1 MRVVRGWFMGGYS
14 NICSKD
20 VRINPLGCGVSV
32 GWLRV
37 RCVGVGG
44 LPGRNLGG
52 FGVFGRILCSL
63 RVNVLVR
70 ASEEQTNAQGVD
82 KLWISCG

>member
-1 MRVVRGWFMGGYS
+1 MEVWLALGGFQ
-14 NICSKD
+14 
-20 VRINPLGCGVSV
+20 GVE
-32 GWLRV
+32 
-37 RCVGVGG
+37 G

-52 FGVFGRILCSL
+52 FWVFGRILCSL

-70 ASEEQTNAQGVD
+70 ASAEQTNAQGVD

>member
-1 MRVVRGWFMGGYS
+1 MWDGSGVVVVVALEGFRVVE
-14 NICSKD
+14 
-20 VRINPLGCGVSV
+20 
-32 GWLRV
+32 
-37 RCVGVGG
+37 G

-52 FGVFGRILCSL
+52 FEVFGRILCSL

-70 ASEEQTNAQGVD
+70 ASAEQTNAQGVD